1 MYTVPCILHLE
12 SYLIL
17 QNLVIFSEGEHLHRE
32 AFVVRGEGDPGI
44 AHNRMEDGHIGVIMV
59 LAAS

>member
-17 QNLVIFSEGEHLHRE
+17 QNLVILSEGEHLHRE
-32 AFVVRGEGDPGI
+32 AFEVCGECDPGI
-44 AHNRMEDGHIGVIMV
+44 AHNRMEDGHVGVIMV
-59 LAAS
+59 LTAS